1 MASMIIGVI
10 GGSQTT
16 PEVLAQ
22 AESVGRELA
31 RRGVTLICGG
41 LGGVMEAACRGAQQ
55 AGGTTIGVLPGEDRN
70 AANPYVTLPIVTGVG
85 RARNVIIVLT
95 AEALIAVDGGYG
107 TLSEL
112 GFALQFGRPVIG
124 IGTWRFSNGAE
135 DDASVVRCDDAV
147 DAVDKAIDLARA
159 AATAPRRF

>member
-10 GGSQTT
+10 GGSQAT
-16 PEVLAQ
+16 PEMLAQ

-31 RRGVTLICGG
+31 RRGCVLICGG

-55 AGGTTIGVLPGEDRN
+55 AGGTTIGVLPGEDRDD
-70 AANPYVTLPIVTGVG
+70 ANSYVTLPIVTGVG

-95 AEALIAVDGGYG
+95 ADALIAVDGGYG

-112 GFALQFGRPVIG
+112 GFALQFGKPVVG
-124 IGTWRFSNGAE
+124 IGTWRFNNGVDE
-135 DDASVVRCDDAV
+135 DASIVRCDDAV
-147 DAVDKAIDLARA
+147 EAVDKAIELAQA
-159 AATAPRRF
+159 AAAAPRRF